1 MYHCLLGP
9 WVTSEYI
16 YAGFVMFLSKIGTS
30 ISFLKKFL
38 EIHAHT
44 HPSSKISELVLLGKN
59 GTHLPKNGWDC
70 TNHSGQICN
79 LIRSF
84 SSILES
90 YFALSQ
96 YGSKYFLII
105 SSSMKSD
112 LLSKKGLWFVSG
124 HFSTQTCLVGHPKA
138 ENW

>member
-1 MYHCLLGP
+1 MPILL
-9 WVTSEYI
+9 I
-16 YAGFVMFLSKIGTS
+16 ICN
-30 ISFLKKFL
+30 
-38 EIHAHT
+38 IHAHT
-44 HPSSKISELVLLGKN
+44 QSSSKISELVLLGKN